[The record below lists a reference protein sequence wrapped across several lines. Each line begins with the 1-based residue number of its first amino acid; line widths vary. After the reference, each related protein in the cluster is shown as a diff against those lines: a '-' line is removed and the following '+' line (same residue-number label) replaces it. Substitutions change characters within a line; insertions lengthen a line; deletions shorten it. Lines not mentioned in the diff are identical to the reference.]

1 MGSYLSQTLLRPR
14 IPALL
19 GGEQLGSPDSP
30 GPTHS
35 ALRGPHAGRVSSLLP
50 VQSVARRM
58 SDEDL
63 PVWSRQRHRRRCVL
77 FHRRLYLFPQARG
90 FFPGSWASSP
100 RGGLV
105 KKLKHAT
112 YSTRMLCTAIIF
124 KTAAT
129 RGKLLRS
136 ALQQTVLCVLASL
149 SGQRSPS
156 SVKASTAATA
166 IQKDAKATPQE
177 VRDLTVPAE
186 GGGEQARQQET
197 PCHPPALVQQETP
210 CHSPAL
216 VPSEYEQSLIGAS
229 DGSGF
234 GRSSK
239 SAFRRLMFHGA
250 LASFVPRPGPLQLP
264 YKQPPGSYRETDP
277 TCYLS
282 GSGRRNSITS
292 SYSSTRGFHAP
303 TLRIWSCPSGHA
315 QGLVKKDGG
324 GVDSVETSLICPSST
339 PAVVDPVSEEA
350 QKPSPKATC
359 AEAEQPQPPEKNQKD
374 PEGTPQATVDISR
387 SRKRKVCLLRPYRP
401 NEPLILPPAPQPGY
415 PVTSEDL
422 DAEKR
427 AAMEWMN
434 KILEG

>member
-1 MGSYLSQTLLRPR
+1 MRALPAPYGMGSYLSQTLLRPR

-19 GGEQLGSPDSP
+19 GGEQLGSPDSL

-35 ALRGPHAGRVSSLLP
+35 ALRSPHAGRVSLLLP
-50 VQSVARRM
+50 VQSLAHRM

-63 PVWSRQRHRRRCVL
+63 PEWSRRRHRRRCVL

-112 YSTRMLCTAIIF
+112 YSTRMLCTASIF

-136 ALQQTVLCVLASL
+136 ALLQTVLCVLASL
-149 SGQRSPS
+149 SGQRSS
-156 SVKASTAATA
+156 SRVKASTAATA
-166 IQKDAKATPQE
+166 IQKNAKATSQE

-186 GGGEQARQQET
+186 GGGEQARRQET
-197 PCHPPALVQQETP
+197 PCHPPALV
-210 CHSPAL
+210 
-216 VPSEYEQSLIGAS
+216 PSEYEQPRTGAS
-229 DGSGF
+229 DGSDF
-234 GRSSK
+234 GRSSE

-264 YKQPPGSYRETDP
+264 YKQPPGSYRETGP
-277 TCYLS
+277 ICYLS
-282 GSGRRNSITS
+282 GSGQHNAITS
-292 SYSSTRGFHAP
+292 SYSSTWGFHAP
-303 TLRIWSCPSGHA
+303 TLRIWSCPAGHA
-315 QGLVKKDGG
+315 QGLAKKDGG
-324 GVDSVETSLICPSST
+324 GVDSVETSLICPAST

-350 QKPSPKATC
+350 QKPSSKATG
-359 AEAEQPQPPEKNQKD
+359 AEAELPQPPEQNQTN
-374 PEGTPQATVDISR
+374 PEGTPQATVDTSR
-387 SRKRKVCLLRPYRP
+387 PRKRKFCLLRPCRP

-434 KILEG
+434 KVLEG

>member
-19 GGEQLGSPDSP
+19 GGEQLGSPDSL

-50 VQSVARRM
+50 VQSLARRM

-63 PVWSRQRHRRRCVL
+63 PVWSRRRHRRRCVL
-77 FHRRLYLFPQARG
+77 CHRRLYQFPQARG

-100 RGGLV
+100 RGCLV

-156 SVKASTAATA
+156 RAKASTAATA
-166 IQKDAKATPQE
+166 IQKNAKATPQE

-186 GGGEQARQQET
+186 GGGEQARRQET
-197 PCHPPALVQQETP
+197 PCHPPALV
-210 CHSPAL
+210 
-216 VPSEYEQSLIGAS
+216 PSEYEQPRIGAS

-234 GRSSK
+234 GRSSE
-239 SAFRRLMFHGA
+239 SAFRRLMFHGV

-264 YKQPPGSYRETDP
+264 YKQPPGSYRETGP

-282 GSGRRNSITS
+282 GSDRRNAITS
-292 SYSSTRGFHAP
+292 SYSSTWGFHAP
-303 TLRIWSCPSGHA
+303 TLRIWSCPAGHA
-315 QGLVKKDGG
+315 QGLAKKDGG
-324 GVDSVETSLICPSST
+324 GVDNVETSLTCPSST
-339 PAVVDPVSEEA
+339 PAVVDPVSKEA
-350 QKPSPKATC
+350 QKPSPKATGT
-359 AEAEQPQPPEKNQKD
+359 EAELPQPPEQNRKD
-374 PEGTPQATVDISR
+374 PEGTPQATVDTSR
-387 SRKRKVCLLRPYRP
+387 PRKRKFCLLRPCRP

-434 KILEG
+434 KVLEG